1 MLPCIWFDT
10 WWLGHRVLKTPF
22 DLWIYQEM
30 LHELMPDL
38 IIETGTA
45 EGGSALYLA
54 SICDLIGSGRIVTI
68 DIEED
73 AGRPVHDRIRYVLG
87 SSTDPEIVK
96 FIADETSGASSV
108 LVILDSDHSAR
119 HVSAELAA
127 YAPFVTP
134 GSYLIVED
142 TNINGHPV
150 DKSFGPGPMEAVK
163 AFLERSD
170 DFSIDR
176 SRQKFGL
183 TFNPNGY
190 LKRTTG
196 SATAR
201 VP

>member
-1 MLPCIWFDT
+1 V
-10 WWLGHRVLKTPF
+10 RKTPF

-68 DIEED
+68 DIEEG
-73 AGRPVHDRIRYVLG
+73 AARPAHDRIRYVLG
-87 SSTDPEIVK
+87 SSTDPKIVK
-96 FIADETSGASSV
+96 LIADETSTASSV
-108 LVILDSDHSAR
+108 LVILDSDHSAC
-119 HVSAELAA
+119 HVSAEIEA

-150 DKSFGPGPMEAVK
+150 YKSFGPGPMEAVK
-163 AFLERSD
+163 AFLDRSD